1 MIVTIDGPAGAGKST
16 AAQGLARR
24 LGFEYLD
31 TGAMYRAVAYAM
43 LRDGVAAE
51 EGTALARWLDGLR
64 LDVPPGVVRLDGRDV
79 GGLIRTPEVAAAA
92 SRVAVLPEVRA
103 FLVTL
108 QRRAAEGRDVVSEGR
123 DQGTVVFPRAECKFF
138 LVADSYERARRR
150 HSELLARGG
159 DVSFEAVLADQED
172 RDRRDA
178 GRDLAPMVP
187 AADAVVIDSTR
198 LTLDDVVG
206 RMEAEVRRCLRSPPP
221 YSTSSPPGSAG
232 SS

>member
-16 AAQGLARR
+16 AARALARR
-24 LGFEYLD
+24 IGFEFLD
-31 TGAMYRAVAYAM
+31 TGAMYRAVAYAI

-51 EGTALARWLDGLR
+51 EGPALAKWLETLR
-64 LDVPPGVVRLDGRDV
+64 LDVPPGVVQLDGRDI
-79 GGLIRTPEVAAAA
+79 GGLIRTPEVTAAA
-92 SRVAVLPEVRA
+92 SRVAVLPMVRS

-150 HSELLARGG
+150 HRELLARGG
-159 DVSFEAVLADQED
+159 DVSFEAVLADQEE

-206 RMEAEVRRCLRSPPP
+206 RMEAEVRRCLRSSPPC
-221 YSTSSPPGSAG
+221 STSSPPGSAR